1 MKKRCKAQI
10 SVEYILIITLALMIL
25 LPGVYLFRNYALE
38 SNDRIIQSRLAEI
51 SNQVF
56 VKAREMYYYGP
67 PSKSVVTVELPSQI
81 NSFYIL
87 SIPSNNEYYLVFDVL
102 TTDGENEFTYES
114 EVPLEAN
121 LPDCTPSENCN
132 QGFCKCFP
140 ERFYSEGIK
149 NFEVQASENCVSAV
163 TCIMID
169 EISPDIT

>member
-25 LPGVYLFRNYALE
+25 LPGVYLFRNFALE

-51 SNQVF
+51 SNQIF

-102 TTDGENEFTYES
+102 TTDGETEFMYES

-121 LPDCTPSENCN
+121 FPDCSPSDNCN

-140 ERFYSEGIK
+140 ERFYSAGIK
-149 NFEVQASENCVSAV
+149 NFEVQASENCDATV
-163 TCIMID
+163 TCILID